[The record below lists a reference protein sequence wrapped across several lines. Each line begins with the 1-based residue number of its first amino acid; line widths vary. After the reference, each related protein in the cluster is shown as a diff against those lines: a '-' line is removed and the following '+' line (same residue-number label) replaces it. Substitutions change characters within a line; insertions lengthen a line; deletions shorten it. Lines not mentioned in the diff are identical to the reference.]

1 MSVKYTSTQES
12 KDNLNS
18 YQNEIPNMNGF
29 SNYPLGNGGRYIKLN
44 INNIGAKNILIGGGL
59 FDYDAQYA
67 INSFDQIYYYDGKY
81 YHLFGATNT
90 YRRGSYL

>member
-1 MSVKYTSTQES
+1 MSVNYTSTQEF
-12 KDNLNS
+12 KDNLN
-18 YQNEIPNMNGF
+18 
-29 SNYPLGNGGRYIKLN
+29 
-44 INNIGAKNILIGGGL
+44 INNTGAKNILIGGGL

-67 INSFDQIYYYDGKY
+67 NNSFDQIYYYDGKY